1 MRPQLN
7 PHQLRPQD
15 STDDLATKESLGPLP
30 ITTEDLMNGRAAQ
43 LISGQTQLTPVGA
56 TTYPVD
62 PAATNV

>member
-1 MRPQLN
+1 MRPQLK

-30 ITTEDLMNGRAAQ
+30 ITTEDLMNGRAVQ
-43 LISGQTQLTPVGA
+43 LIPGQTQLTPAGA
-56 TTYPVD
+56 TTYPAD